1 MLWKVFSAMW
11 TVAEQFANVDGHFP
25 ALKKFIQL
33 FSAPFNHGK
42 PLFVWVSS
50 PLCHSH
56 SFLKWGGNCERW
68 NKSVPLSYDLGS
80 LLPLLL
86 SLLSVKICA
95 SEEGFLSSDSLF
107 STTLFCVIWIFLQ
120 KSFLFVVGDAQ
131 TGKCFPSLNKF
142 CSNKGEF
149 KIGFQLCDFEG
160 ES

>member
-107 STTLFCVIWIFLQ
+107 FHNALLCHLDLSSEIFSVCSWRCTNGQVL
-120 KSFLFVVGDAQ
+120 SF
-131 TGKCFPSLNKF
+131 
-142 CSNKGEF
+142 F
-149 KIGFQLCDFEG
+149 K
-160 ES
+160 